1 MLTVPVG
8 CAATLDGLL
17 LRVLPA
23 VIYSIPFYP
32 MTGFQ
37 SDPAHVAL
45 FFCVL
50 AVFSA
55 TVGAMSM
62 AITVGFG
69 TAGKAALIMNLV
81 SLICMHLAHTCH
93 SRVPGTTRGVVPQSS
108 HGMACHAQ
116 SSSGASPSGAVDCSA
131 CRPLSFCILSLASG
145 LHQPWLCLPKLLHAD
160 TFDAIGVGASTQSA
174 VHGLPGE
181 HCGRVGRAAVGA
193 LPQRLLL
200 RL

>member
-1 MLTVPVG
+1 MGRDVSKYMHAEGVTVP
-8 CAATLDGLL
+8 AATLDGLL

-32 MTGFQ
+32 MIRFQ

-55 TVGAMSM
+55 TVGALSM

-81 SLICMHLAHTCH
+81 CSLTHPCQLCKYSILAGNAT
-93 SRVPGTTRGVVPQSS
+93 
-108 HGMACHAQ
+108 
-116 SSSGASPSGAVDCSA
+116 
-131 CRPLSFCILSLASG
+131 
-145 LHQPWLCLPKLLHAD
+145 
-160 TFDAIGVGASTQSA
+160 
-174 VHGLPGE
+174 
-181 HCGRVGRAAVGA
+181 
-193 LPQRLLL
+193 LLL
-200 RL
+200 WH

>member
-1 MLTVPVG
+1 MTCSWL
-8 CAATLDGLL
+8 AATLDGLL

-32 MTGFQ
+32 MIGFQ

-55 TVGAMSM
+55 TVGALSM

-81 SLICMHLAHTCH
+81 RASC
-93 SRVPGTTRGVVPQSS
+93 GTLQ
-108 HGMACHAQ
+108 ACA
-116 SSSGASPSGAVDCSA
+116 
-131 CRPLSFCILSLASG
+131 
-145 LHQPWLCLPKLLHAD
+145 
-160 TFDAIGVGASTQSA
+160 
-174 VHGLPGE
+174 
-181 HCGRVGRAAVGA
+181 GR
-193 LPQRLLL
+193 
-200 RL
+200 

>member
-1 MLTVPVG
+1 MLTFSVG
-8 CAATLDGLL
+8 SAATLDGLL

-81 SLICMHLAHTCH
+81 SFVRILLSYIH
-93 SRVPGTTRGVVPQSS
+93 SGV
-108 HGMACHAQ
+108 
-116 SSSGASPSGAVDCSA
+116 
-131 CRPLSFCILSLASG
+131 LSDL
-145 LHQPWLCLPKLLHAD
+145 
-160 TFDAIGVGASTQSA
+160 
-174 VHGLPGE
+174 GE
-181 HCGRVGRAAVGA
+181 IPHIA
-193 LPQRLLL
+193 P
-200 RL
+200 

>member
-1 MLTVPVG
+1 MRARLPLSCVLKGISALP
-8 CAATLDGLL
+8 AATLDGLL

-32 MTGFQ
+32 MIGFQ

-55 TVGAMSM
+55 TVGALSM

-81 SLICMHLAHTCH
+81 RFQISPPCTQAIRRHNATQHGPPCSSL
-93 SRVPGTTRGVVPQSS
+93 PGSS
-108 HGMACHAQ
+108 GLPGSSCFLLACH
-116 SSSGASPSGAVDCSA
+116 
-131 CRPLSFCILSLASG
+131 
-145 LHQPWLCLPKLLHAD
+145 LHAD
-160 TFDAIGVGASTQSA
+160 HWSPSDPVPWPATLAA
-174 VHGLPGE
+174 
-181 HCGRVGRAAVGA
+181 GR
-193 LPQRLLL
+193 
-200 RL
+200 

>member
-1 MLTVPVG
+1 MLTVSVG

-81 SLICMHLAHTCH
+81 SLICMRLSHRFC
-93 SRVPGTTRGVVPQSS
+93 SKKVV
-108 HGMACHAQ
+108 
-116 SSSGASPSGAVDCSA
+116 
-131 CRPLSFCILSLASG
+131 SLAEGS
-145 LHQPWLCLPKLLHAD
+145 
-160 TFDAIGVGASTQSA
+160 
-174 VHGLPGE
+174 
-181 HCGRVGRAAVGA
+181 
-193 LPQRLLL
+193 
-200 RL
+200 

>member
-1 MLTVPVG
+1 MSSKISIAAMLEAEG
-8 CAATLDGLL
+8 CLCAAATLDGLL

-32 MTGFQ
+32 MIRFQ

-55 TVGAMSM
+55 TVGALSM

-81 SLICMHLAHTCH
+81 SLL
-93 SRVPGTTRGVVPQSS
+93 PPQ
-108 HGMACHAQ
+108 
-116 SSSGASPSGAVDCSA
+116 
-131 CRPLSFCILSLASG
+131 CRPSLLKAHHVQS
-145 LHQPWLCLPKLLHAD
+145 HHCRAVVQP
-160 TFDAIGVGASTQSA
+160 
-174 VHGLPGE
+174 
-181 HCGRVGRAAVGA
+181 
-193 LPQRLLL
+193 LL
-200 RL
+200 RCSHMYLAAPGKR

>member
-81 SLICMHLAHTCH
+81 GFVSMQVNQRCRSEVL
-93 SRVPGTTRGVVPQSS
+93 
-108 HGMACHAQ
+108 
-116 SSSGASPSGAVDCSA
+116 VDLF
-131 CRPLSFCILSLASG
+131 PSFCLAGHAMSRFSAGHHQALLSAALRADCFACCTIPFTPG
-145 LHQPWLCLPKLLHAD
+145 LL
-160 TFDAIGVGASTQSA
+160 
-174 VHGLPGE
+174 
-181 HCGRVGRAAVGA
+181 
-193 LPQRLLL
+193 
-200 RL
+200 